1 MSLEIIKPGINIDFV
16 KIRRYAYTFSLS
28 LILIGIVSLIYHG
41 GPRYGIDFAGG
52 TIVQAK
58 FDQKVQIDQIKS
70 GLNAIGIKGAAVQR
84 FGEAANDEYLIR
96 TAESLTTSAGFSE
109 RVASALEKSTGKKVE
124 IRRVEMVGPKVGA
137 TLRQK
142 ALEAI
147 FFALLLITIYISGR
161 FEMKWGIAAFMSG
174 LLIALMYLLSIFS
187 VPLSIMI
194 IVALV
199 LSLLLFWQFRLRFA
213 MGAIVALIHDVTITV
228 GIFSLLNKEFS
239 LQTVAAVLTIIGYSL
254 NDTIIVFDRIR
265 ENANRYSRRPLAVN
279 INRSINETL
288 SRTILTSGTV
298 VIVLLALFFLGGDI
312 IHDFS
317 FAMLIGVFIG
327 TYSSIYVAS
336 PILMSFEGKSEPK
349 DQGQEKKKVA
359 TQSSS

>member
-16 KIRRYAYTFSLS
+16 GIRRYAYAFSLT

-52 TIVQAK
+52 TIVQVK
-58 FDQKVQIDQIKS
+58 FDHKVPIDKIKN
-70 GLNAIGIKGAAVQR
+70 GLDTMGINQAAVQR
-84 FGEAANDEYLIR
+84 FGEAANHEYLIR
-96 TAESLTTSAGFSE
+96 TAKSLTTNAGFSD
-109 RVASALEKSTGKKVE
+109 RVSSALEKATGEKVN

-174 LLIALMYLLSIFS
+174 ILIGLMYLLNLFS
-187 VPLSIMI
+187 VPLAIMI
-194 IVALV
+194 VVALG

-228 GIFSLLNKEFS
+228 GVFSLMNKEFS
-239 LQTVAAVLTIIGYSL
+239 LQTVAAILTIIGYSL

-317 FAMLIGVFIG
+317 FAMLVGVFIG

-336 PILMSFEGKSEPK
+336 PILMSFEGKSGP
-349 DQGQEKKKVA
+349 QTQTQEKKVA
-359 TQSSS
+359 AQTSA